1 MIGGETIT
9 ITISGVERKWRLSK
23 IDGRLV
29 KYFDENDNYT
39 QMPYERFMEL
49 LEDENVTIEQQSTV
63 I

>member
-1 MIGGETIT
+1 MDLVGGETIT

-39 QMPYERFMEL
+39 QMPYERFMKLIES
-49 LEDENVTIEQQSTV
+49 EDVTIEPKS